1 MTIKSFISVLAA
13 GLASVGALP
22 EGFAQQICAP
32 RMQWQQTY
40 GGNSSDYAA
49 ELLETSD
56 GGFIIA
62 GSSYTY
68 LGNTGGGNKTA
79 PFYGF
84 SDFWVVRADS
94 RGNKLWDQSYGGASD
109 EHLWSVQQTADG
121 GFILGGSSRS
131 VPGGN
136 KTSPNFGQADFWLV
150 RTDGAGNKLW
160 DRSFGG
166 TLDDLATSVR
176 QTSDGGY
183 VLAGY
188 SASSAGGNKTS
199 SNFGFSDF
207 WIVRT
212 DSDGQKLWDRSFGG
226 TRADELYVVRETSDG
241 GFVLAGHSTS
251 EIGGNKTSGLFGYND
266 GWVVRIDVNGN
277 KLWDRSFGGEG
288 LDEIRTVVETEDG
301 GLVFGG
307 LSNSLQASGNKT
319 SASFGGY
326 DFWVIWVDSN
336 GNKLWDQTYGG
347 SNHDVLHTVSKV
359 GDGFILG
366 GDSASRRDEY
376 GTKTSRSYGGSDYW
390 VVRTDA
396 IGNQVWD
403 ESVGSRDSD
412 VSAGGHVTR
421 DGGFIAGGHSYG
433 TGGSKTSPTFEN
445 GDFWVVKFQAETPGD
460 CDGDGV
466 RDGQDLCPDT
476 PPGTVVNSNGCAIVQ
491 LCPCTNEWQSAR
503 EYVRCVRDSAAGFL
517 RAGLIS
523 EAERQA
529 IVAEAERTNCPPVRQ
544 GAVYFGLTN
553 VPLGQAEL
561 NVGSSGSGSG
571 SGSYEGPVVV
581 SELWVDGLDG
591 VSVLTGEADSGV
603 FLYPDSPIWGNYSDE
618 WFMLG
623 KAYGRLNGTDG
634 SFISSLRVTKP
645 HYETYPVAIDFTPLA
660 PRSLTFQ
667 VFSNGML
674 VAETTTETT
683 EGATGN
689 ITIYSDTFLGPR
701 GNPFWRMP
709 DGSVGA
715 LIEFTTPVVGS
726 GEYYPNLIFGPFG
739 EAQGDRVFIRANQPA
754 NNVEFI
760 SRVDVTGFSGE
771 FNTFSF
777 LDERLGVFARPHK
790 ALGPVTMNAARGQ
803 LTMAGFTNLAE
814 FFGGVL
820 VELDE
825 AARFDANLAPLAL
838 TNPFA
843 SLTISGAGAD
853 SDDEDIEGENDGTF
867 AQTIIRENDGKLLL
881 SFYFSPVYF
890 QSSYSPTNP
899 PLLQL
904 KVFRNGSLAGS
915 EVVTNHLLAGKL
927 AGPRPG
933 QLPELISCGIVTGG
947 SNVVPHFALTLRHQA
962 IFTAM
967 DGTALRGNHI
977 RVEPIGPATNVPPL
991 VSFSLGAFGV
1001 PAFTITGERSVLAPP
1016 PLSISPT
1023 EDSLELSWP
1032 AVNQPF
1038 MVESAF
1044 SLSGPFS
1051 AVTNDVQ
1058 FIDNRLCLTLPVEG
1072 TGSRFFRLRLSTD

>member
-1 MTIKSFISVLAA
+1 MMMKSVISVLAA
-13 GLASVGALP
+13 GFASMSALP
-22 EGFAQQICAP
+22 EGSAQQVCAP

-49 ELLETSD
+49 QLQETSD

-62 GSSYTY
+62 GSSFTH

-79 PFYGF
+79 PFYGN

-94 RGNKLWDQSYGGASD
+94 QGNKLWDQSYGGASD

-121 GFILGGSSRS
+121 GFILGGS
-131 VPGGN
+131 

-150 RTDGAGNKLW
+150 RTDSSGNKLW

-166 TLDDLATSVR
+166 DLNDIAKSVR

-188 SASSAGGNKTS
+188 SSSSAGGNKTS
-199 SNFGFSDF
+199 SNFGNSDF

-212 DSDGQKLWDRSFGG
+212 DANGQKLWDRSFGG
-226 TRADELYVVRETSDG
+226 ARSDELYVVRETSDG
-241 GFVLAGHSTS
+241 GFLLAGRSSS
-251 EIGGNKTSGLFGYND
+251 EIGGNKTSGSFGYDD
-266 GWVVRIDVNGN
+266 GWVVRIDANGD
-277 KLWDRSFGGEG
+277 KLWDRSFGGEFF
-288 LDEIRTVVETEDG
+288 DEIRTLAATDDG
-301 GLVFGG
+301 GFVLGG
-307 LSNSLQASGNKT
+307 ISNSHLGTGNKT
-319 SASFGGY
+319 SANYGGY
-326 DFWVIWVDSN
+326 DFWAIWVDSN
-336 GNKLWDQTYGG
+336 GAKLRDRTYGG
-347 SNHDVLHTVSKV
+347 GNNDVLHTVNKV
-359 GDGFILG
+359 GDGFILA
-366 GDSASRRDEY
+366 GDSSSRRGDY

-390 VVRTDA
+390 VVRLDV

-403 ESVGSRDSD
+403 ESVGSRESD
-412 VSAGGHVTR
+412 VSAGGYLTR
-421 DGGFIAGGHSYG
+421 DGGFVAGGHSYG
-433 TGGSKTSPTFEN
+433 SGGSKTSPTFAN
-445 GDFWVVKFQAETPGD
+445 GDFWLVKFQAETPGD

-466 RDGQDLCPDT
+466 PDGQDLCPDT
-476 PPGTVVNSNGCAIVQ
+476 PAGTVINSNGCAISQ
-491 LCPCTNEWQSAR
+491 LCPCTNEWQSAG
-503 EYVRCVRDSAAGFL
+503 EYVRCVRDTAGDFV
-517 RAGLIS
+517 RAGLIT

-529 IVAEAERTNCPPVRQ
+529 IVAEAETTNCPPVGQ
-544 GAVYFGLTN
+544 HAVYFGLTN
-553 VPLGQAEL
+553 VAIGQAVL
-561 NVGSSGSGSG
+561 NAGSSGTGSGSG
-571 SGSYEGPVVV
+571 SHEGPVTV

-603 FLYPDSPIWGNYSDE
+603 FLYPDAPIWGNYSDE

-623 KAYGRLNGTDG
+623 RAYGRVNGTDR
-634 SFISSLRVTKP
+634 SAISSLRVTKP
-645 HYETYPVAIDFTPLA
+645 DYETYPVEIDFTPLA
-660 PRSLTFQ
+660 PQSLTFQ
-667 VFSNGML
+667 IFSNRAL
-674 VAETTTETT
+674 VVETTI
-683 EGATGN
+683 EGAGGE
-689 ITIYSDTFLGPR
+689 ITIYSSTYLGPR

-726 GEYYPNLIFGPFG
+726 GEYYPNSISGPFG
-739 EAQGDRVFIRANQPA
+739 NVYGDRIFIRANQPA
-754 NNVEFI
+754 NNVQFV

-825 AARFDANLAPLAL
+825 AARFDVNLAPLAIA
-838 TNPFA
+838 NPFA
-843 SLTISGAGAD
+843 SLTVSGAGAD
-853 SDDEDIEGENDGTF
+853 IDDEDIEGENDGSF
-867 AQTIIRENDGKLLL
+867 AQAIIREDDGKLLL
-881 SFYFSPVYF
+881 SFFFSPVYL
-890 QSSYSPTNP
+890 QSGYSPTNP

-904 KVFRNGSLAGS
+904 KVFRNGALVGS
-915 EVVTNHLLAGKL
+915 TVATNHLLAGTL
-927 AGPRPG
+927 RGPG
-933 QLPELISCGIVTGG
+933 QLPEIIACGLVTGG
-947 SNVVPHFALTLRHQA
+947 SNLAPHFAFTLRRQA
-962 IFTAM
+962 IFSAM
-967 DGTALRGNHI
+967 DGTELRGNHV

-991 VSFSLGAFGV
+991 VSFSLGTFGV

-1016 PLSISPT
+1016 PLRISPT

-1032 AVNQPF
+1032 TVNQPF
-1038 MVESAF
+1038 MVESAG

-1058 FIDNRLCLTLPVEG
+1058 FIDSKVCITLPVEPAS
-1072 TGSRFFRLRLSTD
+1072 SRFFRLRLSTD